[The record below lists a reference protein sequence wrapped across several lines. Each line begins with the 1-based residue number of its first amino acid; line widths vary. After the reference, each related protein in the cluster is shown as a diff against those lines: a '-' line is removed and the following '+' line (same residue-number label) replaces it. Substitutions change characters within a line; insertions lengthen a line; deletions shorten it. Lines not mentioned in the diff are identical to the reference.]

1 LIGRFSAEFFSGDA
15 DGYAHESAIFAPGR
29 GKTMSIGAISAGSLS
44 QYVSAS
50 SNLTKSQQAWQ
61 TLQQSLAAGNLS
73 AAQTAFNS
81 YQQLNQNLT
90 NISGSSSSTTQLS
103 TDMTAL
109 GSALSSGNLSAAQ
122 SAFATVQADMKNS
135 PSQAMTNANAAMAQ
149 VQQWVNDLLDVSNA
163 ISSSSTSSDPTAA
176 LLQNALSLNS
186 ASTSTDPATEAL
198 QSAYGAATSAS
209 STGTSMGSNGVNVY
223 G

>member
-1 LIGRFSAEFFSGDA
+1 
-15 DGYAHESAIFAPGR
+15 
-29 GKTMSIGAISAGSLS
+29 MSIGGISAGSLS

-50 SNLTKSQQAWQ
+50 SDLTQSQRAWQ
-61 TLQQSLAAGNLS
+61 ALQQSLAAGNLS
-73 AAQTAFNS
+73 AAQAAFNT

-109 GSALSSGNLSAAQ
+109 STALSSGGLSAAQ
-122 SAFATVQADMKNS
+122 SAFATVQADMKSS

-149 VQQWVNDLLDVSNA
+149 VEQWVNDLLDLSDA
-163 ISSSSTSSDPTAA
+163 SSSSSTSSDPTAA
-176 LLQNALSLNS
+176 LLQNALGQASS
-186 ASTSTDPATEAL
+186 STSTDPATEAL

-209 STGTSMGSNGVNVY
+209 SNGINVY
-223 G
+223 T